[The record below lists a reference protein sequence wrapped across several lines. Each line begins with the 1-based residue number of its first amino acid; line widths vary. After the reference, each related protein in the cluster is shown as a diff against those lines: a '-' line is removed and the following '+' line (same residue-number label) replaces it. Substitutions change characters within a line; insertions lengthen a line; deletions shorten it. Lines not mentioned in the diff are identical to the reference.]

1 MIFVAYT
8 KTNWIN
14 GVTPL
19 NATNLNKIEQGIYDA
34 SAKADTADAKADT
47 ATTKANTAD
56 AKAEAAAAKANAAL
70 PASEFNTN
78 KILSKLED
86 ENIERFKVGEMLDI
100 ESSNVKIGKYA
111 TMTEDGLESSVIIG
125 NYAAEGLTPMG
136 NSYSNVI
143 IGSDAVYESA
153 TQIQRSVIIGAIA
166 NPNGNIEVNE
176 IVIGHS
182 AKGYGSNTAHIG
194 NSAVESISYGAGTGT
209 MFTNRSDRRLK
220 EDIQDADL
228 SICYD
233 SVKKLKLRRFKY
245 KEFVGNERDIH
256 LTGFI
261 ADEFGEV
268 FPKAVIKRD
277 QKYPV
282 LDENGDPVIEDG
294 KPKLQEIKDCA
305 SIDTSQVV
313 PTLLGA
319 VQKLMAKVEKLETEI
334 AELKKGS

>member
-1 MIFVAYT
+1 VIFVAYT

-34 SAKADTADAKADT
+34 SAKADTADAKA
-47 ATTKANTAD
+47 
-56 AKAEAAAAKANAAL
+56 NAAL

-100 ESSNVKIGKYA
+100 ESTNVKIGKYA
-111 TMTEDGLESSVIIG
+111 TMMTQDDGLSSSVIIG
-125 NYAAEGLTPMG
+125 NCAAEGLTPME
-136 NSYSNVI
+136 NSDSNVI
-143 IGSDAVYESA
+143 IGCDTVVMPI
-153 TQIQRSVIIGAIA
+153 TQIRRSVIIGSLAR
-166 NPNGNIEVNE
+166 PSGNAEVNE
-176 IVIGHS
+176 IVIGHM
-182 AKGYGSNTAHIG
+182 ARGYGSNTAHIG
-194 NSAVESISYGAGTGT
+194 NSNVVSISYGAGTGT